1 MSLPSL
7 ESERGSGRS
16 AQAPTVG
23 GRSRRVLGGLHW
35 TGAFWY
41 RLHSFGVR
49 ILPEALLPVMTRL
62 FAGIFW
68 VVLGGVRRGIASNLE
83 PVLGPTGRV
92 GGWQRS
98 FRTLLQH
105 AWCMN
110 ESYEGL
116 QEASAQRPEVEGIE
130 HWRAVTDAG
139 RGFVLVT
146 AHVGHWQVGSHLT
159 ERGKVSKIHVVREQE
174 LDPEAQ
180 RYMEEML
187 GKSGGDAY
195 EVHFSGG
202 EDPALGAR
210 LLKALRAGEV
220 VALQGDRA
228 SAQGRRL
235 TIDFFGRALEVPAG
249 PAALARAAGV
259 PLLPVF
265 VFRSGRASSTLS
277 FRRPIEVAQEQP
289 SRVATR
295 HAMQSYGRDLEWAVR
310 REPHQWF
317 CLRELWP
324 STASSPLG
332 AES

>member
-1 MSLPSL
+1 MSLTSISP
-7 ESERGSGRS
+7 EGSAERS

-23 GRSRRVLGGLHW
+23 GRSKRLLGGMHW

-49 ILPEALLPVMTRL
+49 ILPEAVLPLMTRL
-62 FAGIFW
+62 FALIFV

-83 PVLGPTGRV
+83 TVLGPAGRV
-92 GGWQRS
+92 AGWRRS

-116 QEASAQRPEVEGIE
+116 QGGGRSEPEVEGVE

-159 ERGKVSKIHVVREQE
+159 EQGKVSKIHVVREQE

-180 RYMEEML
+180 RFMAEML
-187 GKSGGDAY
+187 RRSGGESY

-202 EDPALGAR
+202 DDPALGTR

-235 TIDFFGRALEVPAG
+235 SVELFGRPFEVPAG
-249 PAALARAAGV
+249 PAALARAAEV
-259 PLLPVF
+259 PMLPVF
-265 VFRSGRASSTLS
+265 VFRSGRASSRLS
-277 FRRPIEVAQEQP
+277 FRPPIEVDPERP
-289 SRVATR
+289 SRVAT
-295 HAMQSYGRDLEWAVR
+295 HEAMQSYVQELEWAVR

-317 CLRELWP
+317 CLRALWP
-324 STASSPLG
+324 AKGTAK
-332 AES
+332 ETK

>member
-1 MSLPSL
+1 MPLPSI
-7 ESERGSGRS
+7 EMDGNSSRS
-16 AQAPTVG
+16 TQAPSVG
-23 GRSRRVLGGLHW
+23 GRSKRVLGGLHW

-49 ILPEALLPVMTRL
+49 ILPEFALPLMTRL
-62 FAGIFW
+62 FASVFVIG
-68 VVLGGVRRGIASNLE
+68 LGGVRRGIASNLE
-83 PVLGPTGRV
+83 AVLGPAGRV
-92 GGWQRS
+92 TNWRRS

-116 QEASAQRPEVEGIE
+116 QQAGRQKPAVEGLE
-130 HWRAVTDAG
+130 HWRAVTGSG

-180 RYMEEML
+180 RFMEEML
-187 GKSGGDAY
+187 RKSAGDGY

-202 EDPALGAR
+202 QDPALGTR

-228 SAQGRRL
+228 SGRGRRL
-235 TIDFFGRALEVPAG
+235 TIELFGRPFEVPAG

-259 PLLPVF
+259 PLLPIF

-277 FRRPIEVAQEQP
+277 FRPPIEVSSEQP

-295 HAMQSYGRDLEWAVR
+295 AAMQTYGGELEWAVR

-324 STASSPLG
+324 KQVGESAS
-332 AES
+332 